1 MIAVKYDSP
10 LGKLTLES
18 DGTNLTAILFP
29 GEQSRARAPESCEGN
44 VPVLDSARCQLDQ
57 YFAGRLQ
64 TFDLPLAPS
73 GTDFQK
79 QVWRR
84 LIKIPYGQTSTYA
97 ELAKMI
103 GQPTACRAVGAAN
116 GRNPLPIVIPCH
128 RVIGSSGKL
137 TGYAGGLEAK
147 QALLELEGAM
157 VK

>member
-1 MIAVKYDSP
+1 MIAMKYDSP

-29 GEQSRARAPESCEGN
+29 GEQSRAGTPESCEGN
-44 VPVLDSARCQLDQ
+44 IPVLERARRQLDQ
-57 YFAGRLQ
+57 YFAGKLQ

-73 GTDFQK
+73 GTDFQQK
-79 QVWRR
+79 IWALLQ
-84 LIKIPYGQTSTYA
+84 KIPYGQTSTYT

-147 QALLELEGAM
+147 QTLLELEGAM

>member
-10 LGKLTLES
+10 LGRLTLES

-29 GEQSRARAPESCEGN
+29 GEESRTGSPEISKGN
-44 VPVLDSARCQLDQ
+44 VLVLDSARRQLDQ

-73 GTDFQK
+73 GTDFQRK
-79 QVWRR
+79 IWALLQ
-84 LIKIPYGQTSTYA
+84 KIPYGQTSTYA

-128 RVIGSSGKL
+128 RVISSSGKL